1 MGELFIPENVEITK
15 PKSVFEVLLV
25 IDLQKQFKDK
35 NGKYEK
41 CVNFVKE
48 HFNDYYVVGSLFR
61 NFDDSMYEKHLGW
74 SECKDVTYS
83 FSGLSPDVEYP
94 YHKLLCKNDHYN
106 INANSLLDYLSIY
119 KEAEKYT
126 GKSMPEIKYYIIG
139 CDADACVMASAFELW
154 DRRYD
159 FEILTDYIYTNAEDF
174 SLEDVIKIMR
184 RNFGDC
190 VK

>member
-1 MGELFIPENVEITK
+1 MGELVIPKNVEITK

-48 HFNDYYVVGSLFR
+48 HFNDYYVIGSLFR

-83 FSGLSPDVEYP
+83 FPGLSSDVEYP
-94 YHKLLCKNDHYN
+94 YHELICKNDRYN
-106 INANSLLDYLSIY
+106 INGTNELDCLNIY
-119 KEAEKYT
+119 DKAREYT
-126 GKSMPEIKYYIIG
+126 GEHIPKIKYYIIG
-139 CDADACVMASAFELW
+139 CDADACVMATAFELW
-154 DRRYD
+154 DRQYD

-174 SLEDVIKIMR
+174 SLDDVIKIMR